1 MKLSGEDKAGLYITV
16 IVHLTVIIILLLT
29 QIGALL
35 QRENSFVLDF
45 TRQEEEERLAEI
57 ERQKQ
62 EEEDDLALLE
72 EDI

>member
-16 IVHLTVIIILLLT
+16 IVHLTVIIVLLLA
-29 QIGALL
+29 QIGTLL

-57 ERQKQ
+57 
-62 EEEDDLALLE
+62 
-72 EDI
+72 